1 MNKYA
6 GLIVV
11 LATTLLV
18 SGCASFTESLIEIP
32 GAVVDTA
39 GSIGSSVWHFAT
51 DWITGDY
58 VVVDV
63 PVEVVTEVV
72 VEAPVEEVSVVTE
85 STLEVISE
93 TTIAE

>member
-11 LATTLLV
+11 LATTLLI

-58 VVVDV
+58 VVAEV
-63 PVEVVTEVV
+63 PVV
-72 VEAPVEEVSVVTE
+72 PVEEVSVVTE